1 MAVISQESDHSS
13 VESFENSQDILEYK
27 VHSNLVSSSHLV
39 RVLENRLPAN
49 SFTLEMRHSVYII
62 RVKKSCVTRSRKT

>member
-1 MAVISQESDHSS
+1 MKATQNQRENNALEK
-13 VESFENSQDILEYK
+13 VEESQDTLEYK

-39 RVLENRLPAN
+39 RVLEKRLPAD

-62 RVKKSCVTRSRKT
+62 RVKKSCISKSWKG